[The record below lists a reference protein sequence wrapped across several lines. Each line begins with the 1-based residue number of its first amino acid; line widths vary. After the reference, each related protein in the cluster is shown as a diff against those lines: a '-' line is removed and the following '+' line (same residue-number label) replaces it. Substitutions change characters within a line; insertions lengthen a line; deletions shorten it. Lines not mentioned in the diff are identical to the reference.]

1 MPLLSFLGT
10 KAFKYISGGLALLV
24 CLYFFY
30 DKIETVLTNNTVLRE
45 NLNEKDKQISILK
58 SNNIAEKLK
67 HKEEL
72 KVLEFNI
79 KAETQKE
86 VIQKRVD
93 SFKKDEPFKPVIKR
107 GIKEYEDTNHTPVSF
122 SL

>member
-10 KAFKYISGGLALLV
+10 KAFKYISGGLALVL
-24 CLYFFY
+24 CLYFVY
-30 DKIETVLTNNTVLRE
+30 SKLETVLTNNTVLRE
-45 NLNEKDKQISILK
+45 NLNEKEKQISILK
-58 SNNIAEKLK
+58 SNNIEEKLK

-79 KAETQKE
+79 KSQTQKE
-86 VIQKRVD
+86 VIQKTVD
-93 SFKKDEPFKPVIKR
+93 SFKKVDPFKPVIKR
-107 GIKEYEDTNHTPVSF
+107 GIKEYENVDHTPVSF